1 VRKVCTKCAEEVDTS
16 PQILIQVGFAPDEV
30 KSLKIKRGRGCE
42 NCKNTGYRGRIG
54 LFEVLL
60 FSDEIRDMIL
70 SGASSIE
77 LKRRA
82 VEEGMVT
89 LRNAGL
95 QKVRDG
101 VTTLEEVLRETVT

>member
-1 VRKVCTKCAEEVDTS
+1 M
-16 PQILIQVGFAPDEV
+16 
-30 KSLKIKRGRGCE
+30 
-42 NCKNTGYRGRIG
+42 G

-89 LRNAGL
+89 LRMAGL
-95 QKVRDG
+95 NKVRAG
-101 VTTLEEVLRETVT
+101 VTTLEEVLRETVI